1 MGGCAAPDRA
11 GGVRSPDGP
20 PQGRGA
26 QGAARDKEE
35 TVAKKIDKGL
45 YHKADGTSVCAIAGF
60 NLALGAADRR
70 LPRALRR
77 VLAGVRRP
85 RTAAER
91 RFAFERGLVCVETR
105 PSAGHPWRTY
115 YPRADLRAQG
125 SEVSQ

>member
-1 MGGCAAPDRA
+1 M
-11 GGVRSPDGP
+11 
-20 PQGRGA
+20 
-26 QGAARDKEE
+26 
-35 TVAKKIDKGL
+35 AKKIDKGL

-60 NLALGAADRR
+60 NLALGAEDRR

-85 RTAAER
+85 RTAAEKR
-91 RFAFERGLVCVETR
+91 LASERGLVVVEIR
-105 PSAGHPWRTY
+105 LSAGHPRRRY